1 MSTATI
7 KPKRGTTKQW
17 QESKRVL
24 EENEWGVEIT
34 EDQKYILRI
43 GDGVKEFMEL
53 PAAVSTPYFESL
65 LDQMTILHNEVMS
78 FKNNMTTAT
87 NNANAAATKADTAT
101 GKANAA
107 AKACEGI
114 VIEQNTMVDDTL
126 GKSYRIGVNNKR
138 IYIEEVE

>member
-17 QESKRVL
+17 KDSKRIL
-24 EENEWGVEIT
+24 EENEWGVEVT

-43 GDGVKEFMEL
+43 GDGVNEFMNL

-65 LDQMTILHNEVMS
+65 LDQMTTLHNEVMT
-78 FKNNMTTAT
+78 FKNNMTAAT
-87 NNANAAATKADTAT
+87 NSANAAATKADTAT
-101 GKANAA
+101 SKATAA

-114 VIEQNTMVDDTL
+114 VVKQNTMTDDTL
-126 GKSYRIGVNNKR
+126 GKSYKLGVNNKR